1 MPGLQ
6 QSRVRA
12 KQTPRQTTFDVV
24 ALLTLMAAI
33 DARKLADARPP
44 PTPEVR
50 RAAAVRVASLKA
62 SVPQPVLLD
71 ATLRGLGYD
80 LIAPPPDEGD
90 GGGGYDDDY
99 GGGGGY
105 FDDLEPVGAGAGRA
119 PDRGAGAAEA
129 RREAVR
135 RRYKA
140 EQDSR
145 KQASIAMTRSDRAT
159 TAHHVRLLCSQSA
172 VCAACPPDAAAAQ
185 PLILCECK
193 SSATDPELL
202 CAHHDLERHRL
213 RRCAGRSCLVRVQGA
228 DRPALRQL
236 RANEFLPSP
245 ARPTAA
251 RAGGHGGMDVDE
263 DDAADGPAEGVTPV
277 TDTASPR
284 GAGAGARAGPRAMDV
299 DMAAAGEGADGAAG
313 LPAEGVAPVA
323 GTTGHRGAGAGARAG
338 PGMMDVDTA
347 AAGEGADGAAGLP
360 AEGVAPVA
368 GTTGPRGAGA
378 DARAGA
384 GSGAQPAPRP
394 VAVDESAI
402 RHVVLALPLVPAH
415 LCTECGSAGVRPSV
429 KARGVA
435 RVWGLSEVYEVGE
448 TSLSCATCSAPHVDA
463 ILASSVLPISA
474 THTRAYIERKL
485 ADVLCTRFQ
494 ASFKAVPAEEQ
505 ARFLES
511 TCGAAPDLA
520 AFRAFLQRLYEEAYI
535 VLPALRGTDTPCLA
549 CAEEC
554 PRVWGD
560 GNMKAYSYEANKGSD
575 LDRNM
580 GRADVVRTGADMA
593 AQHEAFDSSA
603 ALVTGNAAANK
614 CGDTAWTAA
623 KVEALEGKEKAI
635 TGIFS
640 LTCAHRSNIASLP
653 MSTAESSRYHILALL
668 LSLRLKAKVF
678 YLDCACQFLR
688 TLKARTAV
696 DIGCMDAVARV
707 LVAGTSTIRF
717 FFDRALPGE
726 VRVEVTSATE
736 ATAPSPL
743 PPTWT
748 LVLTIPT
755 AHACAHSGPCR
766 DTYGARSTPLAGW
779 GNETAEHMN
788 AALSANVS
796 NARMMGPASWHDH
809 FAFTIA
815 AYNQNLAAK
824 LPATLLRAFSVALD
838 NLIDAH
844 RALAAARAGH
854 ELWTDGAL
862 QARMEER
869 RAQAAQEHETPRRDI
884 TRDKHRRYV
893 QMMALGARASA
904 LDAAAKT
911 AAGNLPALLMA
922 IEASTDAREA
932 VGSRQIRSVEEVNNL
947 VASLRHKAA
956 RMGEEV
962 MTNDDFFKERVVE
975 LRRVVTTLTALKG
988 ELEHGR
994 KQRGTLNADGIAKQ
1008 MAKQY
1013 EAAGRILTDLR
1024 AVQPLVEVP
1033 EAKEWPIPEAREIGP
1048 GFKLP
1053 TYLGVMEFE
1062 QDASKEDNDAVD
1074 AFTTLRRAQE
1084 EFDYARGDIPRAAT
1098 YARKVLGDLER
1109 RIRAA
1114 LAAAPDLAAAAGSS
1128 PFHSGYRDSHWADA
1142 SAETGVPRDVADA
1155 LARRMYAG
1163 RGTLRRLV
1171 DQLDRLEA
1179 GVLRV
1184 QVGAD
1189 DGRLPA
1195 PLPADTMG
1203 RNIIQHHGHA
1213 LLSGKITPADW
1224 ASLRYLTYGQMK
1236 AAQGAPA
1243 EDVDG
1248 AGDDDDA
1255 DSELDEDV
1263 AAHEAADVLA
1273 ELAREGRVDEDNVQV
1288 GDEDEDEVPEDDVG
1302 GADVPMPDV
1311 GEAAEGDG
1319 DGPPLAPPPGHA
1331 AEADEDI

>member
-323 GTTGHRGAGAGARAG
+323 GTTG
-338 PGMMDVDTA
+338 
-347 AAGEGADGAAGLP
+347 
-360 AEGVAPVA
+360 
-368 GTTGPRGAGA
+368 PRGAGA

-623 KVEALEGKEKAI
+623 KVEAREGKEKAI